1 MAIKIAVT
9 NHKGGVGKTMTTF
22 NLGAALAE
30 LGEKV
35 LLIDSDGQCNLT
47 MQSGAN
53 VEGASNLSTYLN
65 DDDVE
70 IKPVS
75 INENLWIIP
84 GSTALDEDAHN
95 IELSIEDDINGAT
108 HYLAD
113 ILKKIEN
120 SYSYILIGIDN
131 TVNKLTADQLNVIY
145 ANMDS
150 LKAVAANAANTI
162 KGTTDANVALKA
174 ANDAVAS
181 MNSMLS
187 AAGIV
192 ISNPTLDTSDSSQF
206 VVSADVTVNGTT
218 DFCAIARPLS
228 TTTTDNNTSASDA
241 VSNAAQNSAAASS
254 VKTVSSAANPITASS
269 GAVIKATGD
278 NTAVVFA
285 VAALAVVGMLGMAV
299 RKERA
304 L

>member
-1 MAIKIAVT
+1 MNNFK
-9 NHKGGVGKTMTTF
+9 KF
-22 NLGAALAE
+22 AA
-30 LGEKV
+30 V
-35 LLIDSDGQCNLT
+35 LLGVVMACVFATSAFAADFSNADTAAKAKRAKDEILSF
-47 MQSGAN
+47 A
-53 VEGASNLSTYLN
+53 ASYGVT
-65 DDDVE
+65 
-70 IKPVS
+70 
-75 INENLWIIP
+75 
-84 GSTALDEDAHN
+84 T
-95 IELSIEDDINGAT
+95 
-108 HYLAD
+108 
-113 ILKKIEN
+113 
-120 SYSYILIGIDN
+120 IDN

-206 VVSADVTVNGTT
+206 VVSVNVTVNGTT

-269 GAVIKATGD
+269 SAVIKATGD

>member
-1 MAIKIAVT
+1 MNFLQYGI
-9 NHKGGVGKTMTTF
+9 
-22 NLGAALAE
+22 
-30 LGEKV
+30 
-35 LLIDSDGQCNLT
+35 
-47 MQSGAN
+47 
-53 VEGASNLSTYLN
+53 
-65 DDDVE
+65 
-70 IKPVS
+70 
-75 INENLWIIP
+75 W
-84 GSTALDEDAHN
+84 
-95 IELSIEDDINGAT
+95 AT
-108 HYLAD
+108 HPYIFRRKEVPPLNNFKKFAAVSAGRCVACCLATSAFAAD
-113 ILKKIEN
+113 FNKPNNAKRAREEILSFAA
-120 SYSYILIGIDN
+120 SYGVTTIDN

-150 LKAVAANAANTI
+150 LKAVAANAVNTI

-192 ISNPTLDTSDSSQF
+192 ISNPALDTSDSSQF

-218 DFCAIARPLS
+218 DSGAIARPLS

-285 VAALAVVGMLGMAV
+285 VAALAVAGVLGMAV

>member
-1 MAIKIAVT
+1 MVYGHHTHISLEERRIPPMNNFK
-9 NHKGGVGKTMTTF
+9 KF
-22 NLGAALAE
+22 AA
-30 LGEKV
+30 V
-35 LLIDSDGQCNLT
+35 LLGVVMACVFATSAFAADFSKPNNAKRAKDEILSF
-47 MQSGAN
+47 A
-53 VEGASNLSTYLN
+53 ASYGVT
-65 DDDVE
+65 
-70 IKPVS
+70 
-75 INENLWIIP
+75 
-84 GSTALDEDAHN
+84 T
-95 IELSIEDDINGAT
+95 
-108 HYLAD
+108 
-113 ILKKIEN
+113 
-120 SYSYILIGIDN
+120 IDN

-285 VAALAVVGMLGMAV
+285 VAALAVAGMLGMAV

>member
-1 MAIKIAVT
+1 MNNFK
-9 NHKGGVGKTMTTF
+9 KF
-22 NLGAALAE
+22 AA
-30 LGEKV
+30 V
-35 LLIDSDGQCNLT
+35 LLGVVMACVFATSAFAADFSKPNNAKRAKDEILSF
-47 MQSGAN
+47 A
-53 VEGASNLSTYLN
+53 ASYGVT
-65 DDDVE
+65 
-70 IKPVS
+70 
-75 INENLWIIP
+75 
-84 GSTALDEDAHN
+84 T
-95 IELSIEDDINGAT
+95 
-108 HYLAD
+108 
-113 ILKKIEN
+113 
-120 SYSYILIGIDN
+120 IDN

-150 LKAVAANAANTI
+150 LKAVAAN
-162 KGTTDANVALKA
+162 
-174 ANDAVAS
+174 
-181 MNSMLS
+181 
-187 AAGIV
+187 
-192 ISNPTLDTSDSSQF
+192 PTLDTSDSSQF
-206 VVSADVTVNGTT
+206 VVSANVTVNGTT

-285 VAALAVVGMLGMAV
+285 VAALAVAGVLGMAV

>member
-1 MAIKIAVT
+1 MNNFKKFVA
-9 NHKGGVGKTMTTF
+9 
-22 NLGAALAE
+22 
-30 LGEKV
+30 V
-35 LLIDSDGQCNLT
+35 LLGVVMACVFATSAFAADF
-47 MQSGAN
+47 
-53 VEGASNLSTYLN
+53 SNADTAAKAKA
-65 DDDVE
+65 E
-70 IKPVS
+70 IK
-75 INENLWIIP
+75 
-84 GSTALDEDAHN
+84 AFA
-95 IELSIEDDINGAT
+95 A
-108 HYLAD
+108 
-113 ILKKIEN
+113 
-120 SYSYILIGIDN
+120 SYGVTTIDN

-162 KGTTDANVALKA
+162 KGTTDANIALKA

-206 VVSADVTVNGTT
+206 VVSANGTT
-218 DFCAIARPLS
+218 DSGAIARPLS

-269 GAVIKATGD
+269 SAVIKATGD

-285 VAALAVVGMLGMAV
+285 VAALAVAGVLGMAV

>member
-1 MAIKIAVT
+1 MNNFK
-9 NHKGGVGKTMTTF
+9 KF
-22 NLGAALAE
+22 AA
-30 LGEKV
+30 V
-35 LLIDSDGQCNLT
+35 LLGVVMACVFATSAFAADFNKPNNAKRAKDEILSF
-47 MQSGAN
+47 A
-53 VEGASNLSTYLN
+53 ASYGVT
-65 DDDVE
+65 
-70 IKPVS
+70 
-75 INENLWIIP
+75 
-84 GSTALDEDAHN
+84 T
-95 IELSIEDDINGAT
+95 
-108 HYLAD
+108 
-113 ILKKIEN
+113 
-120 SYSYILIGIDN
+120 IDN

-150 LKAVAANAANTI
+150 LKAVAANAVNTI

-218 DFCAIARPLS
+218 DSGAIARPLS

-254 VKTVSSAANPITASS
+254 VKTPFLPLRTPSPLLPALSSRPPAITPPLSLLSLLWLLSACSAWPSARSVHCNPAA
-269 GAVIKATGD
+269 
-278 NTAVVFA
+278 
-285 VAALAVVGMLGMAV
+285 
-299 RKERA
+299 
-304 L
+304 

>member
-1 MAIKIAVT
+1 
-9 NHKGGVGKTMTTF
+9 
-22 NLGAALAE
+22 
-30 LGEKV
+30 
-35 LLIDSDGQCNLT
+35 
-47 MQSGAN
+47 
-53 VEGASNLSTYLN
+53 
-65 DDDVE
+65 
-70 IKPVS
+70 
-75 INENLWIIP
+75 
-84 GSTALDEDAHN
+84 
-95 IELSIEDDINGAT
+95 
-108 HYLAD
+108 
-113 ILKKIEN
+113 
-120 SYSYILIGIDN
+120 
-131 TVNKLTADQLNVIY
+131 
-145 ANMDS
+145 
-150 LKAVAANAANTI
+150 
-162 KGTTDANVALKA
+162 
-174 ANDAVAS
+174 

-285 VAALAVVGMLGMAV
+285 VAALAVAGMLGMAV

>member
-1 MAIKIAVT
+1 MNNFK
-9 NHKGGVGKTMTTF
+9 KF
-22 NLGAALAE
+22 AA
-30 LGEKV
+30 V
-35 LLIDSDGQCNLT
+35 LLGVVMACVFATSAFAADFSKPDNAKRAKDEILSF
-47 MQSGAN
+47 A
-53 VEGASNLSTYLN
+53 ASYGVT
-65 DDDVE
+65 
-70 IKPVS
+70 
-75 INENLWIIP
+75 
-84 GSTALDEDAHN
+84 T
-95 IELSIEDDINGAT
+95 
-108 HYLAD
+108 
-113 ILKKIEN
+113 
-120 SYSYILIGIDN
+120 IDN
-131 TVNKLTADQLNVIY
+131 TVNKLTADQLSVIY

-174 ANDAVAS
+174 ANDAVTS

-192 ISNPTLDTSDSSQF
+192 ISNLALDTSNSSQF
-206 VVSADVTVNGTT
+206 VVSADVAVNGTT

-269 GAVIKATGD
+269 SAVIKATGD

>member
-1 MAIKIAVT
+1 MNNFKKFVA
-9 NHKGGVGKTMTTF
+9 
-22 NLGAALAE
+22 
-30 LGEKV
+30 V
-35 LLIDSDGQCNLT
+35 LLGVVMACVFATSAFAADFNKSNNAKRAKDEILSF
-47 MQSGAN
+47 A
-53 VEGASNLSTYLN
+53 ASYGVT
-65 DDDVE
+65 
-70 IKPVS
+70 
-75 INENLWIIP
+75 
-84 GSTALDEDAHN
+84 T
-95 IELSIEDDINGAT
+95 
-108 HYLAD
+108 
-113 ILKKIEN
+113 
-120 SYSYILIGIDN
+120 IDN

-206 VVSADVTVNGTT
+206 VVSVNVTVNGTT

-228 TTTTDNNTSASDA
+228 TTTDNNTSASDA

>member
-1 MAIKIAVT
+1 MNNFK
-9 NHKGGVGKTMTTF
+9 KF
-22 NLGAALAE
+22 AA
-30 LGEKV
+30 V
-35 LLIDSDGQCNLT
+35 LLGVVMACVFATSAFAADFNKPNNAKRAREEILSF
-47 MQSGAN
+47 A
-53 VEGASNLSTYLN
+53 ASYGVT
-65 DDDVE
+65 
-70 IKPVS
+70 
-75 INENLWIIP
+75 
-84 GSTALDEDAHN
+84 T
-95 IELSIEDDINGAT
+95 
-108 HYLAD
+108 
-113 ILKKIEN
+113 
-120 SYSYILIGIDN
+120 IDN

-150 LKAVAANAANTI
+150 LKAVAANAVNTI

-192 ISNPTLDTSDSSQF
+192 ISNPTLDTSNSSQF
-206 VVSADVTVNGTT
+206 VVSANVTVNGTT
-218 DFCAIARPLS
+218 DS
-228 TTTTDNNTSASDA
+228 
-241 VSNAAQNSAAASS
+241 
-254 VKTVSSAANPITASS
+254 VSSAANPITASS
-269 GAVIKATGD
+269 SAVIKATGD

>member
-1 MAIKIAVT
+1 
-9 NHKGGVGKTMTTF
+9 
-22 NLGAALAE
+22 
-30 LGEKV
+30 
-35 LLIDSDGQCNLT
+35 
-47 MQSGAN
+47 
-53 VEGASNLSTYLN
+53 
-65 DDDVE
+65 
-70 IKPVS
+70 
-75 INENLWIIP
+75 
-84 GSTALDEDAHN
+84 
-95 IELSIEDDINGAT
+95 
-108 HYLAD
+108 
-113 ILKKIEN
+113 
-120 SYSYILIGIDN
+120 
-131 TVNKLTADQLNVIY
+131 
-145 ANMDS
+145 MDS

-187 AAGIV
+187 AAGIA

-206 VVSADVTVNGTT
+206 VVSVNVTVNGTT

-228 TTTTDNNTSASDA
+228 TATTDNNTSASDA
-241 VSNAAQNSAAASS
+241 VSNAAKNSAAAYS

-269 GAVIKATGD
+269 GAVIKTTGD

>member
-1 MAIKIAVT
+1 MNNFK
-9 NHKGGVGKTMTTF
+9 KF
-22 NLGAALAE
+22 AA
-30 LGEKV
+30 V
-35 LLIDSDGQCNLT
+35 LLGVVMACVFATSAFAADFNKSNNAKRAKDEILSF
-47 MQSGAN
+47 A
-53 VEGASNLSTYLN
+53 ASYGVT
-65 DDDVE
+65 
-70 IKPVS
+70 
-75 INENLWIIP
+75 
-84 GSTALDEDAHN
+84 T
-95 IELSIEDDINGAT
+95 
-108 HYLAD
+108 
-113 ILKKIEN
+113 
-120 SYSYILIGIDN
+120 IDN

-162 KGTTDANVALKA
+162 KGTTDVALKA

-206 VVSADVTVNGTT
+206 VVSVNVTVNGTT

>member
-1 MAIKIAVT
+1 MNNFK
-9 NHKGGVGKTMTTF
+9 KF
-22 NLGAALAE
+22 AA
-30 LGEKV
+30 V
-35 LLIDSDGQCNLT
+35 LLGVVMACVFATSAFAADFNKPNNAKRAREEILSF
-47 MQSGAN
+47 A
-53 VEGASNLSTYLN
+53 ASYGVT
-65 DDDVE
+65 
-70 IKPVS
+70 
-75 INENLWIIP
+75 
-84 GSTALDEDAHN
+84 T
-95 IELSIEDDINGAT
+95 
-108 HYLAD
+108 
-113 ILKKIEN
+113 
-120 SYSYILIGIDN
+120 IDN
-131 TVNKLTADQLNVIY
+131 TVNKLTADQLSVVY

-174 ANDAVAS
+174 ANDAVTS

-192 ISNPTLDTSDSSQF
+192 ISNPALDTSDSSQF
-206 VVSADVTVNGTT
+206 VVSVDVTVNGTT

>member
-1 MAIKIAVT
+1 
-9 NHKGGVGKTMTTF
+9 
-22 NLGAALAE
+22 
-30 LGEKV
+30 
-35 LLIDSDGQCNLT
+35 
-47 MQSGAN
+47 
-53 VEGASNLSTYLN
+53 
-65 DDDVE
+65 
-70 IKPVS
+70 
-75 INENLWIIP
+75 
-84 GSTALDEDAHN
+84 
-95 IELSIEDDINGAT
+95 
-108 HYLAD
+108 
-113 ILKKIEN
+113 
-120 SYSYILIGIDN
+120 
-131 TVNKLTADQLNVIY
+131 
-145 ANMDS
+145 MDS

-285 VAALAVVGMLGMAV
+285 VAALAVAGVLGMAV

>member
-1 MAIKIAVT
+1 MNNFK
-9 NHKGGVGKTMTTF
+9 KF
-22 NLGAALAE
+22 AA
-30 LGEKV
+30 V
-35 LLIDSDGQCNLT
+35 LLGVVMACVFATSAFAADFNKSNNAKRAKDEILSF
-47 MQSGAN
+47 A
-53 VEGASNLSTYLN
+53 ASYGVT
-65 DDDVE
+65 
-70 IKPVS
+70 
-75 INENLWIIP
+75 
-84 GSTALDEDAHN
+84 T
-95 IELSIEDDINGAT
+95 
-108 HYLAD
+108 
-113 ILKKIEN
+113 
-120 SYSYILIGIDN
+120 IDN

-206 VVSADVTVNGTT
+206 VVSVNVTVNGTT

-228 TTTTDNNTSASDA
+228 TTTTDNTSASDA

>member
-1 MAIKIAVT
+1 MVYGQYIHISVEERRIPPMNNFKKFVA
-9 NHKGGVGKTMTTF
+9 
-22 NLGAALAE
+22 
-30 LGEKV
+30 V
-35 LLIDSDGQCNLT
+35 LLGVVMACVFATSAFAADFNKSNNAKRAKDEILSF
-47 MQSGAN
+47 A
-53 VEGASNLSTYLN
+53 ASYGVT
-65 DDDVE
+65 
-70 IKPVS
+70 
-75 INENLWIIP
+75 
-84 GSTALDEDAHN
+84 T
-95 IELSIEDDINGAT
+95 
-108 HYLAD
+108 
-113 ILKKIEN
+113 
-120 SYSYILIGIDN
+120 IDN

-206 VVSADVTVNGTT
+206 VVSVNVTVNDTT

-241 VSNAAQNSAAASS
+241 VSNAAKNSAAASS

>member
-1 MAIKIAVT
+1 MNNFK
-9 NHKGGVGKTMTTF
+9 KF
-22 NLGAALAE
+22 AA
-30 LGEKV
+30 V
-35 LLIDSDGQCNLT
+35 LLGVVMACVFATSAFAADFNKPNNAKRAREEI
-47 MQSGAN
+47 
-53 VEGASNLSTYLN
+53 LSFA
-65 DDDVE
+65 
-70 IKPVS
+70 VS
-75 INENLWIIP
+75 Y
-84 GSTALDEDAHN
+84 GVT
-95 IELSIEDDINGAT
+95 T
-108 HYLAD
+108 
-113 ILKKIEN
+113 
-120 SYSYILIGIDN
+120 IDN

-150 LKAVAANAANTI
+150 LKAVAANAVNTI

-192 ISNPTLDTSDSSQF
+192 ISNPALDTSDSSQF

-218 DFCAIARPLS
+218 DSGAIARPLS

-241 VSNAAQNSAAASS
+241 VSKAAKNSAAASS
-254 VKTVSSAANPITASS
+254 VKTVYSAANPITASS

>member
-1 MAIKIAVT
+1 
-9 NHKGGVGKTMTTF
+9 
-22 NLGAALAE
+22 
-30 LGEKV
+30 
-35 LLIDSDGQCNLT
+35 
-47 MQSGAN
+47 
-53 VEGASNLSTYLN
+53 
-65 DDDVE
+65 
-70 IKPVS
+70 
-75 INENLWIIP
+75 
-84 GSTALDEDAHN
+84 
-95 IELSIEDDINGAT
+95 
-108 HYLAD
+108 
-113 ILKKIEN
+113 
-120 SYSYILIGIDN
+120 
-131 TVNKLTADQLNVIY
+131 
-145 ANMDS
+145 MDS

-206 VVSADVTVNGTT
+206 VVSVNVTVNGTT

-285 VAALAVVGMLGMAV
+285 VAALAVAGVLGMAV

>member
-1 MAIKIAVT
+1 MNNFK
-9 NHKGGVGKTMTTF
+9 KF
-22 NLGAALAE
+22 AA
-30 LGEKV
+30 V
-35 LLIDSDGQCNLT
+35 LLGVVMACVFATSAFAADFNKSNNAKRAKDEILSF
-47 MQSGAN
+47 A
-53 VEGASNLSTYLN
+53 ASYGVT
-65 DDDVE
+65 
-70 IKPVS
+70 
-75 INENLWIIP
+75 
-84 GSTALDEDAHN
+84 T
-95 IELSIEDDINGAT
+95 
-108 HYLAD
+108 
-113 ILKKIEN
+113 
-120 SYSYILIGIDN
+120 IDN

-206 VVSADVTVNGTT
+206 VVSVNVTVNGTT

-228 TTTTDNNTSASDA
+228 TTTDNNTSASDA

>member
-1 MAIKIAVT
+1 MNNFK
-9 NHKGGVGKTMTTF
+9 KF
-22 NLGAALAE
+22 AA
-30 LGEKV
+30 V
-35 LLIDSDGQCNLT
+35 LLGVVMACVFATSAFAADFNKSNNAKRAKDEILSF
-47 MQSGAN
+47 A
-53 VEGASNLSTYLN
+53 ASYGVT
-65 DDDVE
+65 
-70 IKPVS
+70 
-75 INENLWIIP
+75 
-84 GSTALDEDAHN
+84 T
-95 IELSIEDDINGAT
+95 
-108 HYLAD
+108 
-113 ILKKIEN
+113 
-120 SYSYILIGIDN
+120 IDN
-131 TVNKLTADQLNVIY
+131 TVNKLTADQLSVVY

-206 VVSADVTVNGTT
+206 VISVYVTVNDTT

-269 GAVIKATGD
+269 SAVIKATGD
-278 NTAVVFA
+278 NTAIVFA
-285 VAALAVVGMLGMAV
+285 VAALAVAGVLGMAV